1 MNGFSQKGRQGRRAG
16 KRGVSPIIATILLV
30 AITVVLAAVLYVLVS
45 GLTHGPGSAP
55 LGSKFSWGKPHN
67 TSGRVVIG
75 CPAAAGHFCYSIE
88 VASVG
93 GGLASSSVG
102 LALASG
108 RGVPVTW
115 PAGYTVSLVSASSAT
130 TVATYNVA
138 TLAWSSGIV
147 FASGETIVLY
157 SASATGAQGL
167 FGDSLVAIGG
177 NGYSGTVL
185 SSTFS

>member
-1 MNGFSQKGRQGRRAG
+1 
-16 KRGVSPIIATILLV
+16 
-30 AITVVLAAVLYVLVS
+30 
-45 GLTHGPGSAP
+45 
-55 LGSKFSWGKPHN
+55 
-67 TSGRVVIG
+67 
-75 CPAAAGHFCYSIE
+75 
-88 VASVG
+88 
-93 GGLASSSVG
+93 
-102 LALASG
+102 LASG